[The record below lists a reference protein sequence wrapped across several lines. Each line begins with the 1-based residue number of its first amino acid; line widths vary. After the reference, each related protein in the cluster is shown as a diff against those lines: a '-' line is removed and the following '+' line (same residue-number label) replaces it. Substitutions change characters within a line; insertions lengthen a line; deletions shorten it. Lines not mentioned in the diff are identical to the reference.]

1 MSSSVSGTSSNVTR
15 TYGLS
20 GSGMDVDSMVEKLM
34 TAARQ
39 PYTKMG
45 QKQTILGWKK
55 EAYNTLATSIDTFR
69 NQKVFNFQMKSTL
82 AAKTV
87 TSSNSSVASV
97 TATGDAVNVNH
108 SIKVTQLASG
118 VTQSSTAKITTGN
131 SKSTLASQFGVSGS
145 FGVTINGKS
154 ITVNSSQSINDLVSS
169 INKAGAG
176 VTATY
181 DATQDRFFLY
191 TNDTGSSAAIDFS
204 GSSQQGLNFI
214 TNNLKLSAVSSVTNA
229 GVSSAGTVGFS
240 DTAALAGQFSGLA
253 GSFTLKVSV
262 GTAVANIQV
271 DTAKTSL
278 NDIVTQIN
286 NIKDSSG
293 NQAVSAGLD
302 DNGNFS
308 IKALTAEPVSL
319 AGSDTAAISFLQN
332 QLKLG
337 NTIGETTAID
347 HTSGATSGVSVG
359 TGTSLLSTQFSGLS
373 GTFNLTLAATDG
385 STHTL
390 AVDTSTNSLKDI
402 IDDINNNFVDGSGN
416 KLASASI
423 DSNGRLVI
431 KAADDAN
438 PISFTGSDSAAVSFL
453 QNNLQLTTP
462 IVDSSA
468 VITTTGAASS
478 ATIGLNKNASLSSAL
493 GWPSTFTLNLSDGTT
508 TKSLTIDATTTSMSS
523 FLSQINSLTGADGKP
538 LAVASFEHGKFT
550 LKSYSGDKQLD
561 LSGSDSSARSFMTNA
576 LKLVNQ
582 SGQDAQAV
590 LDGVAITQ
598 STNKFTVANV
608 TYNLLGT
615 GSSTVSI
622 ANDIDK
628 IISSVKTFID
638 DYNTLLSSVNTK
650 VGEDYD
656 SDYQPLTDD
665 QKKAMSDD
673 DISAWTAKA
682 KTGLLHNDSI
692 LKPMAESMRSAFTAS
707 VSGLT
712 GKYTSAAS
720 IGIAT
725 GVDWTEN
732 GKLYIDEDKLR
743 AALQDDP
750 DVVYKIF
757 GTTGTTTSSNGVAVR
772 LGTILKDAS
781 SKIVS
786 EAGVST
792 TATLTND
799 ITSVLGKQ
807 NKALTTQM
815 TALNKKLIAQ
825 ENQYY
830 SQFNAM
836 EEALSKLSQQT
847 SYLSSLLGN
856 SSS

>member
-1 MSSSVSGTSSNVTR
+1 MSSSVSGTSSSVTR

-20 GSGMDVDSMVEKLM
+20 GSGIDVDSMVEKLM

-82 AAKTV
+82 AAKSV

-169 INKAGAG
+169 INKADAG

-191 TNDTGSSAAIDFS
+191 TNATGSSAAIDFS

-214 TNNLKLSAVSSVTNA
+214 TNNLKLSAVSNITNA

-271 DTAKTSL
+271 DTTKTSL

-302 DNGNFS
+302 ANGNFS
-308 IKALTAEPVSL
+308 IKALTSTPVSL
-319 AGSDTAAISFLQN
+319 AGSDPAAISFLQN

-337 NTIGETTAID
+337 
-347 HTSGATSGVSVG
+347 SV
-359 TGTSLLSTQFSGLS
+359 
-373 GTFNLTLAATDG
+373 D
-385 STHTL
+385 
-390 AVDTSTNSLKDI
+390 
-402 IDDINNNFVDGSGN
+402 
-416 KLASASI
+416 AS
-423 DSNGRLVI
+423 
-431 KAADDAN
+431 
-438 PISFTGSDSAAVSFL
+438 
-453 QNNLQLTTP
+453 TP
-462 IVDSSA
+462 ITETGVVSSETVGFNQKA
-468 VITTTGAASS
+468 M
-478 ATIGLNKNASLSSAL
+478 LSSTL
-493 GWPSTFTLNLSDGTT
+493 GWPSTFTLNVSDGTT
-508 TKSLTIDATTTSMSS
+508 TKALTIDATSTTMES
-523 FLSQINSLTGADGKP
+523 FLSQINSLTGADGKQM
-538 LAVASFEHGKFT
+538 AVASFEHGKFT

-561 LSGSDSSARSFMTNA
+561 LSGSDSGALSFMTNA

-622 ANDIDK
+622 ANDVDK

-650 VGEDYD
+650 VSEDYD

-665 QKKAMSDD
+665 QKKAMSDE
-673 DISAWTAKA
+673 DISAWTTKA

-732 GKLYIDEDKLR
+732 GKLYVDEDTLR
-743 AALQDDP
+743 SALEEDP

-757 GTTGTTTSSNGVAVR
+757 GTTGTNTNENGIAVR
-772 LGTILKDAS
+772 LSNILKDAS
-781 SKIVS
+781 SKIVDQ
-786 EAGVST
+786 AGAST
-792 TATLTND
+792 ATTLTND
-799 ITSVLGKQ
+799 TTSVLGKQ
-807 NKALTTQM
+807 NKELTTNM
-815 TALNKKLIAQ
+815 TTLNKKLVAQ

-856 SSS
+856 S

>member
-1 MSSSVSGTSSNVTR
+1 MSSGVSGTSSNVMR

-20 GSGMDVDSMVEKLM
+20 GSGIDVDSMVQKLM

-39 PYTKMG
+39 PYTKLE
-45 QKQTILGWKK
+45 QQQTILGWKK
-55 EAYNTLATSIDTFR
+55 EAYNTLATSVDTFR

-82 AAKTV
+82 APKTV
-87 TSSNSSVASV
+87 AASNSSVVSV
-97 TATGDAVNVNH
+97 TATGDAANVNH

-131 SKSTLASQFGVSGS
+131 SKSTLASQFGVSGT
-145 FGVTINGKS
+145 FAVNINGKS

-191 TNDTGSSAAIDFS
+191 TNTTGSSAAIDFS

-214 TNNLKLSAVSSVTNA
+214 TNNLKLSAVSNVTNA
-229 GVSSAGTVGFS
+229 GIGSAGTVGFS
-240 DTAALAGQFSGLA
+240 DTAALAGQFNGLA
-253 GSFTLKVSV
+253 GSFTLKVGV
-262 GTAVANIQV
+262 GTAQASILV

-286 NIKDSSG
+286 NIKDSNG
-293 NQAVSAGLD
+293 NQAVSAGMD
-302 DNGNFS
+302 ANGIFS
-308 IKALTAEPVSL
+308 IKALTTEPVSL
-319 AGSDTAAISFLQN
+319 AGSDTAAINFLKN

-337 NTIGETTAID
+337 
-347 HTSGATSGVSVG
+347 
-359 TGTSLLSTQFSGLS
+359 
-373 GTFNLTLAATDG
+373 
-385 STHTL
+385 
-390 AVDTSTNSLKDI
+390 
-402 IDDINNNFVDGSGN
+402 
-416 KLASASI
+416 SI
-423 DSNGRLVI
+423 
-431 KAADDAN
+431 ADD
-438 PISFTGSDSAAVSFL
+438 S
-453 QNNLQLTTP
+453 TP
-462 IVDSSA
+462 ITETGVNSSDT
-468 VITTTGAASS
+468 VGF
-478 ATIGLNKNASLSSAL
+478 NQNASLSSTL

-523 FLSQINSLTGADGKP
+523 FLSQINSLTGADGKQ
-538 LAVASFEHGKFT
+538 LAIASFEHGKFT

-561 LSGSDSSARSFMTNA
+561 LSGSDSGALSFMTNA

-582 SGQDAQAV
+582 NGQDAQAV

-615 GSSTVSI
+615 GTSTVNI

-638 DYNTLLSSVNTK
+638 DYNTLLSAVNTK
-650 VGEDYD
+650 VSETYD
-656 SDYQPLTDD
+656 SDYQPLSDD

-673 DISAWTAKA
+673 DISAWTTKA

-692 LKPMAESMRSAFTAS
+692 LKPMAEAMRSAFSSS

-712 GKYTSAAS
+712 GQYKSAAS

-725 GVDWTEN
+725 GVDWTEK
-732 GKLYIDEDKLR
+732 GKLYVAEDTLR
-743 AALQDDP
+743 SALEKDP

-757 GTTGTTTSSNGVAVR
+757 GTTGSNTNENGIAVR
-772 LGTILKDAS
+772 LSSILKDAS
-781 SKIVS
+781 SEIVKQ
-786 EAGVST
+786 AGAST
-792 TATLTND
+792 STSLTND

-807 NKALTTQM
+807 NKELTTNM
-815 TALNKKLIAQ
+815 TALNKKLVAQ

-836 EEALSKLSQQT
+836 EQALSKLSQQT

-856 SSS
+856 S